1 VSSKGDSE
9 AELLLS
15 ALEEQWRRQQQMEE
29 ADRAANTF
37 RGYYKNIG
45 GGIVKIKSLIN
56 IEELYLDE
64 AYQCI
69 SAAELSGQSV
79 MPPETTNLDG
89 NLRIWV
95 SEI

>member
-1 VSSKGDSE
+1 
-9 AELLLS
+9 
-15 ALEEQWRRQQQMEE
+15 MEE
-29 ADRAANTF
+29 ADRAVNTF